1 MEKIIIGCDPGS
13 KGFLVA
19 VRPDGIMDFCSIQ
32 GTRIADLNKWLGRQ
46 ITTAADYEWNIIA
59 VVEEIHAIFGSSAK
73 ATFSFGE
80 VFGLIKGLIYGNMIP
95 LHLVPPKVW
104 QKEIWVNSDMVY
116 EYKKR
121 EDGTTRKAVDTKKTS
136 MNAAA
141 RLFPHVDFKKNARCK
156 NINDNK
162 VDCAL
167 IAEYARRKNL

>member
-1 MEKIIIGCDPGS
+1 MEKIVIGCDPGS
-13 KGFLVA
+13 KGFLA
-19 VRPDGIMDFCSIQ
+19 SVRPDGIIDFCPIKDS
-32 GTRIADLNKWLGRQ
+32 RITDLNNWIFKQ
-46 ITTAADYEWNIIA
+46 INTASNYEWDVIA
-59 VVEEIHAIFGSSAK
+59 VVEEVHAIFGSSAK

-80 VFGLIKGLIYGNMIP
+80 VFGMIKGLIYGNMIS

-121 EDGTTRKAVDTKKTS
+121 EDGTTRRAVDTKKTS

-141 RLFPHVDFKKNARCK
+141 RLFPHVDFRKNAKCK
-156 NINDNK
+156 NIDDNK
-162 VDCAL
+162 VDCLL

>member
-32 GTRIADLNKWLGRQ
+32 GTRIADLNNWLGRQ

-59 VVEEIHAIFGSSAK
+59 VVEEVHAIFGSSAK

-80 VFGLIKGLIYGNMIP
+80 AFGMIKGLIYGNMIP

-116 EYKKR
+116 EYKKK
-121 EDGTTRKAVDTKKTS
+121 EDGVVRKTVDTKKTS
-136 MNAAA
+136 INAAT
-141 RLFPHVDFKKNARCK
+141 RLFPNIDLRRNERCK
-156 NINDNK
+156 NYDDNK
-162 VDCAL
+162 VDSIL
-167 IAEYARRKNL
+167 LSEYGRRLNL